1 MSLSYYVI
9 GKHKEW
15 QKSVAKFMLLR
26 IFGIKK
32 RSSFECRLIT
42 LLFIWKKIEI
52 FIITRS
58 KTRRRWRKKEKEEH
72 QRKCI
77 CGVSNET
84 SHLVAAKQNTSF
96 FSSCIPSSVSS
107 HSALFPTFHPHL
119 TPHCFSIL
127 YFFTPAV
134 LSLSIIP
141 PALFFPV
148 YTIVHSL
155 PSFSHCL
162 NTSCFCFP
170 SLIIFLPVSWYSHN
184 ASLAQASHSLN

>member
-77 CGVSNET
+77 CEVSNET

-107 HSALFPTFHPHL
+107 SHSALFPTFHPHL

-127 YFFTPAV
+127 YFLHQQCYHSPSSLLLFFFCLYHSAFFT
-134 LSLSIIP
+134 LFFSLSQHLLLL
-141 PALFFPV
+141 LFFSHYFP
-148 YTIVHSL
+148 
-155 PSFSHCL
+155 PSF
-162 NTSCFCFP
+162 
-170 SLIIFLPVSWYSHN
+170 LIQS
-184 ASLAQASHSLN
+184 